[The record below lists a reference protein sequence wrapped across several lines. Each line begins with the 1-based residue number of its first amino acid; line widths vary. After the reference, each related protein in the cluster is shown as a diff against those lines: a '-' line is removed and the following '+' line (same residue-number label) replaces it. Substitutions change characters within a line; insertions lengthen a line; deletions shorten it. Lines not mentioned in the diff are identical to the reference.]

1 MTRPGGVALAC
12 VRCENGYWVLT
23 LSHPTAEPMSKEQLD
38 AVKEQLLSEENSDLR
53 QSIFKASLEDPK
65 SAANIII
72 TFAAE
77 KGLQLEATADDVIDY
92 MNSSEN
98 DDVDVE
104 LTPEMM
110 SSVSGGWAFA
120 KESGDKIVWGFRAI
134 GKGFE
139 HVGNTIGGW
148 FG

>member
-1 MTRPGGVALAC
+1 
-12 VRCENGYWVLT
+12 
-23 LSHPTAEPMSKEQLD
+23 MSKEQLD

-77 KGLQLEATADDVIDY
+77 KGLQLDSNADDVIDY
-92 MNSSEN
+92 MNSSQN

-104 LTPEMM
+104 LTPEML
-110 SSVSGGWAFA
+110 SSVSGGWAWGKA
-120 KESGDKIVWGFRAI
+120 KGDEIAKNFRRI
-134 GKGFE
+134 GSGFE

>member
-1 MTRPGGVALAC
+1 
-12 VRCENGYWVLT
+12 
-23 LSHPTAEPMSKEQLD
+23 MSKEQLD
-38 AVKEQLLSEENSDLR
+38 AVKEQILSEENSDLR

-77 KGLQLEATADDVIDY
+77 KGLQLDATADDVIDY

-104 LTPEMM
+104 LTPEML
-110 SSVSGGWAFA
+110 SSVSGGWAWA
-120 KESGDKIVWGFRAI
+120 KERGDEIAKNFRTI
-134 GKGFE
+134 GRGFE
-139 HVGNTIGGW
+139 RVGNKIGGW

>member
-1 MTRPGGVALAC
+1 
-12 VRCENGYWVLT
+12 
-23 LSHPTAEPMSKEQLD
+23 MSKEQLD
-38 AVKEQLLSEENSDLR
+38 AVKEQILSEENSDLR

-92 MNSSEN
+92 MNSSGN

-104 LTPEMM
+104 LTPEML

-120 KESGDKIVWGFRAI
+120 KEFGDKFMWTCRAT

>member
-1 MTRPGGVALAC
+1 MTSHGVVALAC
-12 VRCENGYWVLT
+12 VRCASGYSVLP
-23 LSHPTAEPMSKEQLD
+23 LSHLIAEPMSKEQLD
-38 AVKEQLLSEENSDLR
+38 AVKEQILSEENSDLR

-104 LTPEMM
+104 LTPEML
-110 SSVSGGWAFA
+110 SSVSGGWAWA
-120 KESGDKIVWGFRAI
+120 KEKGDKLGRAF
-134 GKGFE
+134 G
-139 HVGNTIGGW
+139 HVGDGFVRTGKIIGGW